1 MLNISFS
8 NMYDKEYVSSQSEKL
23 EPNNVF
29 SLSE

>member
-8 NMYDKEYVSSQSEKL
+8 NMYDKEYVSSQFEKL